1 MFLFDDIY
9 KKSRLKSHR
18 KDFEAAMSTSDQ
30 PFEGGDGVKW
40 DGAAALAKAASADPP
55 EGDCSA
61 DGQQQADDEQIL
73 EELLRLKLTSSAVV
87 PEVTSASLLPPKQ
100 RIKLFQPRTKME
112 QFEDILIE
120 SQLFESSPE
129 LASSAVETLAL
140 AGLPADRPTTAAAIG
155 AATFGATVSG

>member
-1 MFLFDDIY
+1 MFDDIY

-87 PEVTSASLLPPKQ
+87 PEVTSASLLPPK
-100 RIKLFQPRTKME
+100 
-112 QFEDILIE
+112 
-120 SQLFESSPE
+120 
-129 LASSAVETLAL
+129 
-140 AGLPADRPTTAAAIG
+140 TTRY
-155 AATFGATVSG
+155 

>member
-1 MFLFDDIY
+1 
-9 KKSRLKSHR
+9 
-18 KDFEAAMSTSDQ
+18 MSTSEQ

-40 DGAAALAKAASADPP
+40 EGAAALAKAASADPP
-55 EGDCSA
+55 EADCSA
-61 DGQQQADDEQIL
+61 DGQQQQQADDEQIL

-140 AGLPADRPTTAAAIG
+140 AGLPADRPTTAAAAIG

>member
-1 MFLFDDIY
+1 
-9 KKSRLKSHR
+9 
-18 KDFEAAMSTSDQ
+18 MSTSDQ
-30 PFEGGDGVKW
+30 PFEGGDGLKW
-40 DGAAALAKAASADPP
+40 EGAAALAKAASADPP
-55 EGDCSA
+55 EADCSA
-61 DGQQQADDEQIL
+61 DGQQQTDDEQIL

-140 AGLPADRPTTAAAIG
+140 AGLPADRPTTAAAAIG